1 MQAAPNSE
9 MNWLVIRGARQR
21 SSFCYYL
28 WWRRGG
34 ITRRGIIISKVTDK
48 LLLEA
53 ELLNSIPAPGH
64 VSHNYG
70 ELSGY
75 KINSKHRPCSWQA
88 LYCSRCLSINRNLT
102 VPRWHF
108 IIWSRRIVLNTSH
121 LYRLIY
127 SHLLSN
133 IHHNLIYVGKTSPF
147 PWWNG
152 CVPLTRTGFICIYIT
167 TVLVAIHKN
176 TFILSKCKMMILLPL
191 FKKNTWPGIKH
202 NSIALWIKEGCSSL
216 LICKA
221 L

>member
-1 MQAAPNSE
+1 MTYWQYKINIQAAQNSE
-9 MNWLVIRGARQR
+9 MNYLVIREAKQR

-28 WWRRGG
+28 QAGRGG

-48 LLLEA
+48 LLLKT

-88 LYCSRCLSINRNLT
+88 PYCSRCPSINRNLT

-108 IIWSRRIVLNTSH
+108 IIWSWRILLNTSH

-133 IHHNLIYVGKTSPF
+133 IHQNLIYVGKTSPF
-147 PWWNG
+147 PWWDG
-152 CVPLTRTGFICIYIT
+152 CISLTWTGFICM
-167 TVLVAIHKN
+167 TVLMAIHKHN
-176 TFILSKCKMMILLPL
+176 FSLSKHKIVVVIPVLVV
-191 FKKNTWPGIKH
+191 KNIDLEINTT
-202 NSIALWIKEGCSSL
+202 ALYCG
-216 LICKA
+216 
-221 L
+221 